1 MTAPRRV
8 NGGDGPTVVL
18 ALPKG
23 RILSDILP
31 LLGRAGIEIEAAFA
45 DEESRKLSFATS
57 IAALSVVRVRS
68 FDVATYVAF
77 GAAHLG
83 IAGSDVIG
91 EFDYP
96 DVYVPVDLQVSHC
109 RLSVAEPLELAERDD
124 PSRWSQ
130 VRVAT
135 KYPRTTARHFAS
147 RGVHA
152 ECVVLSGA
160 MELAPQLGLCT
171 RIVDLVATGATLRAN
186 RLAEVERI
194 ADVTAR
200 LIVNRTALKLQPDA
214 IGALIEA
221 IREAASAG

>member
-1 MTAPRRV
+1 MSGRRRA
-8 NGGDGPTVVL
+8 GGDGRPAVVL

-23 RILSDILP
+23 RIASVVLP
-31 LLGRAGIEIEAAFA
+31 LLGRAGIEIEPAFA
-45 DEESRKLSFATS
+45 NEASRKLSFATN
-57 IAALSVVRVRS
+57 IDALAVVRVRS

-83 IAGSDVIG
+83 IAGSDVIA

-96 DVYVPVDLQVSHC
+96 DVYVPVDLRVAPC
-109 RLSVAEPLELAERDD
+109 RLSVAEPIELAKHDD
-124 PSRWSQ
+124 PSRWSH

-135 KYPRTTARHFAS
+135 KYPRTTTRHFAS
-147 RGVHA
+147 RGVRA

-160 MELAPQLGLCT
+160 MELAPQLGVCT

-200 LIVNRTALKLQPDA
+200 LIVNRTALKLQPTV
-214 IGALIEA
+214 IGGLIER
-221 IREAASAG
+221 IREAASAD

>member
-1 MTAPRRV
+1 MNAALRTAGSKQSPI
-8 NGGDGPTVVL
+8 VL
-18 ALPKG
+18 ALPRG
-23 RILSDILP
+23 RILSDVLP
-31 LLGRAGIEIEAAFA
+31 LLEKAGISVDPAFH
-45 DEESRKLSFATS
+45 DERSRKLSFDTS
-57 IAALSVVRVRS
+57 IRGLSVVRVRG

-83 IAGSDVIG
+83 VAGSDVVA

-96 DVYVPVDLQVSHC
+96 EVYVPVDLQVASC
-109 RLSVAEPLELAERDD
+109 RLSVAEPVEMARDD
-124 PSRWSQ
+124 DPTRWSR

-135 KYPRTTARHFAS
+135 KYPRTTARHFMQ

-160 MELAPQLGLCT
+160 LELAPQLGLCD

-200 LIVNRTALKLQPDA
+200 LVVNRTALKLQA
-214 IGALIEA
+214 RVIGDLIGRF
-221 IREAASAG
+221 REAAGAD

>member
-1 MTAPRRV
+1 MSERRRADADDRPAV
-8 NGGDGPTVVL
+8 IL

-23 RILSDILP
+23 RILSDVVP
-31 LLGRAGIEIEAAFA
+31 LLSRAGIDIEPAFA
-45 DEESRKLSFATS
+45 DEQSRKLSFATS
-57 IAALSVVRVRS
+57 KAALSVVLVRS

-83 IAGSDVIG
+83 IAGSDVIA

-96 DVYVPVDLQVSHC
+96 DVYIPVDLRVAHC
-109 RLSVAEPLELAERDD
+109 RLSVAEPLELAKRDD
-124 PSRWSQ
+124 PARWSH

-200 LIVNRTALKLQPDA
+200 LIVNRTALKLQPA
-214 IGALIEA
+214 VIGELIET
-221 IREAASAG
+221 IRGAASAG

>member
-1 MTAPRRV
+1 
-8 NGGDGPTVVL
+8 
-18 ALPKG
+18 
-23 RILSDILP
+23 
-31 LLGRAGIEIEAAFA
+31 LLERAGIAIDPAFH
-45 DEESRKLSFATS
+45 DEQSRKLSFSTS
-57 IAALSVVRVRS
+57 LDGLSVVRVRS
-68 FDVATYVAF
+68 FDAATYVAF

-83 IAGSDVIG
+83 IAGSDVVA

-96 DVYVPVDLQVSHC
+96 EVYVPVDLRVASC
-109 RLSVAEPLELAERDD
+109 RLSVAEPVEMARDD
-124 PSRWSQ
+124 DPTRWSR

-135 KYPRTTARHFAS
+135 KYPRTTARHFAQ

-160 MELAPQLGLCT
+160 LELAPQLGLCS

-200 LIVNRTALKLQPDA
+200 LIVNRTALKLQAPV
-214 IGALIEA
+214 IGELIER
-221 IREAASAG
+221 IREVTRAD